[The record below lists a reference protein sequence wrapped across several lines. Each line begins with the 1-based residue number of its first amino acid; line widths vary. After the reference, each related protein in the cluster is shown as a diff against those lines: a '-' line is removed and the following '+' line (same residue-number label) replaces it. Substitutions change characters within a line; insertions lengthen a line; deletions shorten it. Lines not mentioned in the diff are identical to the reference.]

1 MGQQIVIALVAG
13 FAAALVYSAANTGT
27 PVALMLFYVATLP
40 LFISGLGWG
49 WVTAGLAA
57 IAGAV
62 AVMFT
67 LGPLGSLIFT
77 LAIGAPAAWLS
88 YLANLSRQT
97 RTAVG
102 SRREWYPAGRL
113 VAWSSVIGGCLILP
127 TVATFGFSL
136 EAYEASV
143 RSVFERLISSAAE
156 GSTNMPPGMDAELL
170 AALFVRYMPP
180 LSVIIWMATTLGCMY
195 LAARI
200 VLVSGRLRRP
210 WPDLVRFD
218 LPSGLTIA
226 LAAALLA
233 SFLPGLAGL
242 ISGAFAAG
250 FAFAYT
256 LLGLAVLHVV
266 TLPSPMRPVF
276 LGGVYFALLFLG
288 WTGTVLNWTGALVAL
303 LGLAEQGLNLRA
315 RTFAR
320 MRGRGGPPAPR
331 NDNSDSGSG

>member
-1 MGQQIVIALVAG
+1 MGYQIAIGLAAG
-13 FAAALVYSAANTGT
+13 LAAALVYSAANTGT
-27 PVALMLFYVATLP
+27 PAALILFYVGTLP
-40 LFISGLGWG
+40 LFIAGLGWG
-49 WVTAGLAA
+49 WATAGLAA

-62 AVMFT
+62 AVMFA
-67 LGPLGSLIFT
+67 LGSLGSLIFM

-88 YLANLSRQT
+88 YLAGLSRRTQT
-97 RTAVG
+97 AAGPRQ
-102 SRREWYPAGRL
+102 EWYPLGRL

-127 TVATFGFSL
+127 AIAAFGFSL
-136 EAYEASV
+136 EAYEESI
-143 RSVFERLISSAAE
+143 RGVFERLISNGAE
-156 GSTNMPPGMDAELL
+156 GVPDVPPGLDAEQL
-170 AALFVRYMPP
+170 ATLFVRHMPP
-180 LSVIIWMATTLGCMY
+180 LSVIIWMAATLACMY

-200 VLVSGRLRRP
+200 VLVSGRFRRP
-210 WPDLVRFD
+210 WPDLKRFE
-218 LPSGLTIA
+218 LPNGLTMA
-226 LAAALLA
+226 LAASLLA

-266 TLPSPMRPVF
+266 TLPSPMRPIF

-288 WTGTVLNWTGALVAL
+288 WTGTVLSWTGALVAM
-303 LGLAEQGLNLRA
+303 LGLAELVLNLRA

-331 NDNSDSGSG
+331 NDNSNSRSD